1 MVLTSRFYL
10 RLLALLGGL
19 VLLNVAARLWR
30 HPAGFGPMSYIELCV
45 DAIVV
50 VVIWIAYRRHTR
62 DLDKLADR
70 VEKKVHARLLSA
82 PYTIAFF
89 AYLLL
94 LQGLRGYRY

>member
-1 MVLTSRFYL
+1 
-10 RLLALLGGL
+10 
-19 VLLNVAARLWR
+19 
-30 HPAGFGPMSYIELCV
+30 
-45 DAIVV
+45 
-50 VVIWIAYRRHTR
+50 VIWIAYRRHTR